1 MCIPNP
7 SKQVDFKGIWSTLI
21 IHPDLQFDHSL
32 LIESLIRM
40 EVENVLSYGLAGAQH
55 QEAVLRLPSE
65 RWQESDT
72 LSVEYPHIVS
82 DENKWG
88 YVCTRN
94 TNTIV
99 SINQYKFHNLS
110 YMGDLSPSTYAA
122 WRTDRNDNF
131 RSQHHN

>member
-1 MCIPNP
+1 M
-7 SKQVDFKGIWSTLI
+7 
-21 IHPDLQFDHSL
+21 
-32 LIESLIRM
+32 
-40 EVENVLSYGLAGAQH
+40 LSYGLAGAQH

-94 TNTIV
+94 ANTIV
-99 SINQYKFHNLS
+99 SINQYKFYNLS
-110 YMGDLSPSTYAA
+110 YMGDLSLSLHMLHGMQIEMITLDPNTIIELQSRRMT
-122 WRTDRNDNF
+122 
-131 RSQHHN
+131 